1 MKNQLAMKLT
11 DLIGKKI
18 SKIRFNY
25 QFENKHG
32 RQEFQ
37 SQIRLSNK
45 QLVLIPNHPDLEYDL
60 IEHHA
65 NNQFSSFLKAK
76 RCGLTSRL
84 LFKNK
89 EILDIHFRFRENEPF
104 KDSRAILELE
114 NEKFITENNI
124 DPQGLEDIDLIILN
138 KSQFQDLASDGIE
151 IRSLKNNILKS

>member
-1 MKNQLAMKLT
+1 MKLS

-25 QFENKHG
+25 QYENKHG
-32 RQEFQ
+32 IQEFQ

-45 QLVLIPNHPDLEYDL
+45 QVVLIPNYPDLKYDL

-65 NNQFSSFLKAK
+65 NNKSSSFLKAK

-89 EILDIHFRFRENEPF
+89 EILDIHFRYHDNKPMV
-104 KDSRAILELE
+104 DSSAIFELE
-114 NEKFITENNI
+114 NGKFITENNFG
-124 DPQGLEDIDLIILN
+124 PQGLGDIDLIILN
-138 KSQFQDLASDGIE
+138 KSQFQDLAYDDIE
-151 IRSLKNNILKS
+151 IRSLKNDILKS